1 MKKFK
6 LSTPLFAV
14 LAVLIFAGSAF
25 SQTASKEP
33 YVIGAH
39 SSATGPGAFIGGPMR
54 NGMILGAEMVNEAG
68 GINGHPI
75 NLIFYDDGGD
85 PSKAVLV
92 VKKLV
97 EEDKVIAVAGGSR
110 SGNILAVVPYIEKAE
125 APYVSLGAATV
136 ITQPVKKWTFAD
148 AHTNMLATRKII
160 EHMVKN
166 NIKKVGFLPDNT
178 AYGDDAYKSFMKQKP
193 DSIQVL
199 VHETFGDKDTEF
211 TPQLTK
217 AKAAGVDACVVW
229 TVGPPAAIIMK
240 NAVMLGMNIPFYH
253 THGAAQLEYPLL
265 AGDGARLMRMP
276 SGKLPVADEL
286 PDRDPQKK
294 ILLDFRREYVK
305 RFKEEASWLGAHGT
319 DAIWILAGAMKR
331 AGWPPN
337 KAKIRDEIENTK
349 NLVGH
354 NGIYNITPTDHN
366 GLTYESMVILKWE
379 KGHFAL
385 AE

>member
-1 MKKFK
+1 
-6 LSTPLFAV
+6 
-14 LAVLIFAGSAF
+14 
-25 SQTASKEP
+25 
-33 YVIGAH
+33 
-39 SSATGPGAFIGGPMR
+39 
-54 NGMILGAEMVNEAG
+54 MILGAEMINEAG
-68 GINGHPI
+68 GVDGHPI
-75 NLIFYDDGGD
+75 KLIFYDDGGD

-92 VKKLV
+92 AKKLV
-97 EEDKVIAVAGGSR
+97 EDDKVIALAGGSR
-110 SGNILAVVPYIEKAE
+110 SGNVLAVVPYIEKTE
-125 APYVSLGAATV
+125 VPYISLGAATV

-160 EHMVKN
+160 EHMVKQ

-178 AYGDDAYKSFMKQKP
+178 AYGDDAHKSFMKQKP

-199 VHETFGDKDTEF
+199 VHETFGDKDTDF
-211 TPQLTK
+211 TPHLTK
-217 AKAAGVDACVVW
+217 AKAAGVEACVVW
-229 TVGPPAAIIMK
+229 TVGPAASIIMK

-265 AGDGARLMRMP
+265 AGEGARLMRMP

-286 PDRDPQKK
+286 PDRDLQKK
-294 ILLDFRREYVK
+294 VLLDFRREYVK

-319 DAIWILAGAMKR
+319 DAIWIYAGAMKR
-331 AGWPPN
+331 AGWPPD
-337 KAKIRDEIENTK
+337 KAKIRDEIEKTK
-349 NLVGH
+349 NLVGC

>member
-6 LSTPLFAV
+6 MLVPLLAV
-14 LAVLIFAGSAF
+14 LAVLIFVGSPF
-25 SQTASKEP
+25 SQPSSKEP
-33 YVIGAH
+33 YVLGAH
-39 SSATGPGAFIGGPMR
+39 SSATGPGAFMGGPMR
-54 NGMILGAEMVNEAG
+54 NGMILGAEMINEAG
-68 GINGHPI
+68 GIDGHPI
-75 NLIFYDDGGD
+75 KLIFYDDGGD
-85 PSKAVLV
+85 PSKAVLIA
-92 VKKLV
+92 KKLV
-97 EEDKVIAVAGGSR
+97 EEDKVIAIAGGSR
-110 SGNILAVVPYIEKAE
+110 SGNVLAVVPYIEKSE
-125 APYVSLGAATV
+125 VPYVSLGAATV
-136 ITQPVKKWTFAD
+136 ITQPVKKWTFSD

-160 EHMVKN
+160 EHMVKH

-199 VHETFGDKDTEF
+199 VHETFGDKDTDF
-211 TPQLTK
+211 TPHLTK
-217 AKAAGVDACVVW
+217 AKAAGVEACVVW
-229 TVGPPAAIIMK
+229 TVGPAASIIMK

-286 PDRDPQKK
+286 SDRDPQKK
-294 ILLDFRREYVK
+294 VLLDFRREYVK

-319 DAIWILAGAMKR
+319 DAIWIYAGAMKR

-337 KAKIRDEIENTK
+337 KAKIRDEIEKTK
-349 NLVGH
+349 NLVGC

-366 GLTYESMVILKWE
+366 GLAYESMVILKWE

>member
-6 LSTPLFAV
+6 LLVPFVAA
-14 LAVLIFAGSAF
+14 LAVLIFMSGLYA
-25 SQTASKEP
+25 QTPSKEP
-33 YVIGAH
+33 YVIGAF

-54 NGMILGAEMVNEAG
+54 NGMVLGAELINEAG
-68 GINGHPI
+68 GIDGHPI
-75 NLIFYDDGGD
+75 KLIFYDDGGD

-92 VKKLV
+92 AKKLV
-97 EEDKVIAVAGGSR
+97 EEDKVIAIAGGSR
-110 SGNILAVVPYIEKAE
+110 SGNALAVVPFVEKAE
-125 APYVSLGAATV
+125 VPYVCMAAATV

-148 AHTNMLATRKII
+148 AHTNMLATKKII
-160 EHMVKN
+160 EHMVKHK
-166 NIKKVGFLPDNT
+166 IKKVGFLPDNT

-193 DSIQVL
+193 DSIQVP
-199 VHETFGDKDTEF
+199 VHETFGDKDTDF

-217 AKAAGVDACVVW
+217 AKAAGVQACVVW
-229 TVGPPAAIIMK
+229 TVGPPASIIMK

-265 AGDGARLMRMP
+265 AGEGAKLMRMP

-286 PDRDPQKK
+286 SDKDPQKK
-294 ILLDFRREYVK
+294 VLVDFRREYVK

-319 DAIWILAGAMKR
+319 DAIWIYAGALKR
-331 AGWPPN
+331 AGWPLD
-337 KAKIRDEIENTK
+337 KAKIRDEIEKTK
-349 NLVGH
+349 NLIGC

-366 GLTYESMVILKWE
+366 GLAYESMVILKWE
-379 KGHFAL
+379 KGRFAL

>member
-1 MKKFK
+1 MKKSKVFFAFLVSLTVVLFLD
-6 LSTPLFAV
+6 LSSVQA
-14 LAVLIFAGSAF
+14 
-25 SQTASKEP
+25 ASEEP

-54 NGMILGAEMVNEAG
+54 NGMILGAEMINAAG

-75 NLIFYDDGGD
+75 KLIFYDDGGD

-110 SGNILAVVPYIEKAE
+110 SGNILAVVPYIQKAE
-125 APYVSLGAATV
+125 TPYVSLGAATA
-136 ITQPVKKWTFAD
+136 ITQPVKKWVFAD
-148 AHTNMLATRKII
+148 AHTNMLATKKII
-160 EHMVKN
+160 EHMVKH
-166 NIKKVGFLPDNT
+166 NIKKVAFLPDNT

-193 DSIQVL
+193 NSIEVL

-217 AKAAGVDACVVW
+217 AKAAGVEAVVVW
-229 TVGPPAAIIMK
+229 TVGAPASIIMK
-240 NAVMLGMNIPFYH
+240 NAFMLGMNIPFYH

-265 AGDGARLMRMP
+265 AGDGAKLMRMP
-276 SGKLPVADEL
+276 SGKLPVAEEL
-286 PDRDPQKK
+286 ADTDPQKK
-294 ILLDFRREYVK
+294 VLIDFRREYVK

-319 DAIWILAGAMKR
+319 DAIWIYAGAMKR

-337 KAKIRDEIENTK
+337 KAKIRDEIEKTR
-349 NLVGH
+349 NLIGH

-366 GLTYESMVILKWE
+366 GLAYESMVILKWE
-379 KGHFAL
+379 KGHFVL